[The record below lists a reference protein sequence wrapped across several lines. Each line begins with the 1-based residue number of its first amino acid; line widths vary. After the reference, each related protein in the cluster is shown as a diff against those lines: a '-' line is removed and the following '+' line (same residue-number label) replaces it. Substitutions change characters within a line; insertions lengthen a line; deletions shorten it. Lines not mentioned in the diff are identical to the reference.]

1 MPLVVFEPLAALGDR
16 RNVPRRDPPETIV
29 GLVHL
34 LKPLGAV
41 AKDAGV
47 VGFAGEEAKRLD
59 RLPNGHVDDDE
70 GIVAVGHVRSV
81 ARCRLQPPQETR

>member
-47 VGFAGEEAKRLD
+47 VGFAGEEAKRRMEAAHSGDLSSWQ
-59 RLPNGHVDDDE
+59 
-70 GIVAVGHVRSV
+70 AVHAFGSPKRAVSSG
-81 ARCRLQPPQETR
+81 TGG